1 MRAGGVGEVI
11 LATNATV
18 DGQTTAHYIADRL
31 ATFDSVKVSR
41 LAHGLPVGGE
51 IDHLDDGT
59 LSAAFKARRTV

>member
-1 MRAGGVGEVI
+1 VI

-31 ATFDSVKVSR
+31 AEFAGVRVSR

-51 IDHLDDGT
+51 IDYLDDGT
-59 LSAAFKARRTV
+59 LSAAFKARRAV